1 MNCFS
6 LIFKENTLSFPFV
19 LPLPV
24 LDARQSDPWGLSVYS
39 SELSES
45 HGVLFLSDEFRLHFY
60 TVPVSE
66 RISADTHRI
75 YKAIFAEADSWHLA
89 RMWNFVPEINVIK
102 NGMEHYRSFCEG
114 RSLAFYDCFGG
125 SAEAQM
131 PAATGVGGKNQSFV
145 VAVLYSKFPIKHL
158 ENPRQVPAY
167 CYPADYGPRSPSFA
181 RATLCSSLAFIS
193 GTSAIRGHQS
203 LGKGNV
209 SEQLQITLDN
219 LQEMQNQLLRA
230 GMTESFKRY
239 IVVYLR
245 NPGDLKC
252 VGNML
257 QQGFFSPLDEWCILH
272 ADICRAELDVEIEIT
287 YLLEKS

>member
-1 MNCFS
+1 MD
-6 LIFKENTLSFPFV
+6 TH
-19 LPLPV
+19 
-24 LDARQSDPWGLSVYS
+24 QSAHWGLSIDS
-39 SELSES
+39 SVSSES
-45 HGVLFLSDEFRLHFY
+45 HGVFFLSEEFRLHYY

-66 RISADTHRI
+66 DISADTHRI
-75 YKAIFAEADSWHLA
+75 YNAIFAEADSWFLA
-89 RMWNFVPEINVIK
+89 RMWNFIPEINAIQ

-114 RSLAFYDCFGG
+114 RSLAFYDCFGC
-125 SAEAQM
+125 SAEARM
-131 PAATGVGGKNQSFV
+131 PAATGVGGKNESFV
-145 VAVLYSKFPIKHL
+145 VAVLYSKSPVKHL

-167 CYPADYGPRSPSFA
+167 CYPVDYGPRSPSFA

-203 LGKGNV
+203 LGGGNV

-219 LQEMQNQLLRA
+219 LQVMQNQLLRA

-245 NPGDLKC
+245 NSGDLKC
-252 VGNML
+252 IGNML
-257 QQGFFSPLDEWCILH
+257 KQGFFSLEDGWCILQ